1 MYTIER
7 RKSSSGCASDFYKL
21 KGMANKGFKT
31 FENYESAIVAHYNQT
46 KLAEH
51 NLAPY
56 VHSEVGRVRIGKGK
70 KLSKWGY
77 VTEIAETLGCGGNT
91 CTCGECDHEE
101 LECEF
106 GDAIEELT
114 AEMEDLGFYFGDNH
128 MGNVGYVYR
137 DGFPVLVCIDT
148 GDESVTSDDGPCF
161 CLQCKKGWNC
171 RE

>member
-7 RKSSSGCASDFYKL
+7 KRSGSGCASDFYKL
-21 KGMANKGFKT
+21 KGLKNKGFKT
-31 FENYESAIVAHYNQT
+31 FENYESAYIAHYNQT

-56 VHSEVGRVRIGKGK
+56 VYSEVGRVRVGIGN
-70 KLSKWGY
+70 KLSRWGY

-91 CTCGECDHEE
+91 CTCGECDHED

-114 AEMEDLGFYFGDNH
+114 SEMEDLGFWFGDNH
-128 MGNVGYVYR
+128 IGNVGYVYR
-137 DGFPVLVCIDT
+137 NGWPVLVCIDT
-148 GDESVTSDDGPCF
+148 GDESVSSDDGPCF
-161 CLQCKKGWNC
+161 CLVCKKGGNC